1 MPQDLSSREVVDAIR
16 AARQAAASNATRTVR
31 VRGGDRTIPYPY
43 PSPVDW
49 REPWIYFVLL
59 DRFNNPNDEP
69 KGTKQGV
76 AWNQRFDF
84 RQGGTFTGVTE
95 RLDYFEALGV
105 GALWLS
111 PVVKNARP
119 DDWAWNYHGYGAQNF
134 IELDVRFASDGTL
147 ATAEKEFTELVD
159 GAHARGIR
167 IILDIV
173 LNHAARVF
181 DYFRGG
187 RVEQIFTDAAVI
199 NGPLGSEPDIR
210 WLDGSGQARAEWT
223 NVIPNGQA
231 TSPDDA
237 VYPIDLRRSDFFRR
251 RGDKITDDPGS
262 EGFVRGDFGDM
273 RQLVFEYLAS
283 DLDSDLRKTYGPYP
297 ILTILVKAYSYLI
310 ARYDLDGL
318 RIDTAKY
325 VSATQ
330 LEWFGNAMREFGH
343 SIGKRNIF
351 TFGEIYDKEETIAN
365 FVGRNS
371 TEAGSFGI
379 DSALDFP
386 LFFQLP
392 GIAKALAPV
401 ERLRLLFTDRIAKE
415 RELLSS
421 HGEAGRFFVSFLDN
435 HDQHERFRHPS
446 SPPNQITLG
455 IALLFTLQGIPSL
468 YYGTEAGLSGTIAD
482 DGSPDLTANESSREA
497 LWGKPDAFDTG
508 SETFGKIA
516 TISRLRASEPAIR
529 YGRMYFREVS
539 ANGQDFGHSA
549 GIGGV
554 VAFSRILAD
563 REVTVVA
570 NTNTSINFTGSVLR
584 DPNIGAGK
592 VSVAYSNQGTS
603 AISTTSLIP
612 NARFFDRSILV
623 GSGPA
628 VVAPIDL
635 KPGEIQ
641 VLVPA

>member
-1 MPQDLSSREVVDAIR
+1 M
-16 AARQAAASNATRTVR
+16 VR
-31 VRGGDRTIPYPY
+31 
-43 PSPVDW
+43 
-49 REPWIYFVLL
+49 
-59 DRFNNPNDEP
+59 
-69 KGTKQGV
+69 
-76 AWNQRFDF
+76 
-84 RQGGTFTGVTE
+84 
-95 RLDYFEALGV
+95 
-105 GALWLS
+105 
-111 PVVKNARP
+111 
-119 DDWAWNYHGYGAQNF
+119 
-134 IELDVRFASDGTL
+134 
-147 ATAEKEFTELVD
+147 
-159 GAHARGIR
+159 
-167 IILDIV
+167 
-173 LNHAARVF
+173 
-181 DYFRGG
+181 
-187 RVEQIFTDAAVI
+187 
-199 NGPLGSEPDIR
+199 
-210 WLDGSGQARAEWT
+210 
-223 NVIPNGQA
+223 
-231 TSPDDA
+231 
-237 VYPIDLRRSDFFRR
+237 
-251 RGDKITDDPGS
+251 
-262 EGFVRGDFGDM
+262 
-273 RQLVFEYLAS
+273 
-283 DLDSDLRKTYGPYP
+283 
-297 ILTILVKAYSYLI
+297 AYSYLI

-351 TFGEIYDKEETIAN
+351 TFGEIWDKEETIAN

-371 TEAGSFGI
+371 TEVGSFGI

-386 LFFQLP
+386 LFYQLP

-401 ERLRLLFTDRIAKE
+401 EDLRSLFADRIAKE

-435 HDQHERFRHPS
+435 HDQKQRFRHPFT
-446 SPPNQITLG
+446 PPNQITLG

-468 YYGTEAGLSGTIAD
+468 YYGTEAGLSGTIAA

-497 LWGKPDAFDTG
+497 MWGKPDAFDTG
-508 SETFGKIA
+508 SETFDQVA
-516 TISRLRASEPAIR
+516 TISRLRAGEPAIR

-539 ANGQDFGHSA
+539 GNGQDFGHSA

-554 VAFSRILAD
+554 VAFARILAD

-570 NTNTSINFTGSVLR
+570 NTNASINFTGSVPR
-584 DPNIGAGK
+584 DPNIGAGT

-603 AISTTSLIP
+603 ATSTTGFVP
-612 NARFFDRSILV
+612 NARFFDRSNLI

>member
-1 MPQDLSSREVVDAIR
+1 MPQDLSSPEVADAIR
-16 AARQAAASNATRTVR
+16 AAREAAGSKATRAVR
-31 VRGGDRTIPYPY
+31 VSGGDRTVPYPY

-49 REPWIYFVLL
+49 REHWIYFLLL
-59 DRFNNPNDEP
+59 DRFNRPDDDPE
-69 KGTKQGV
+69 GT
-76 AWNQRFDF
+76 WNQRFDF
-84 RQGGTFTGVTE
+84 RQGGTFAGVTE
-95 RLDYFEALGV
+95 QLDYFEALGV

-119 DDWAWNYHGYGAQNF
+119 DNWAWNYHGYGAQNF
-134 IELDVRFASDGTL
+134 IELDARFASDGTL

-173 LNHAARVF
+173 LNHAGRVF

-187 RVEQIFTDAAVI
+187 RVEQIFEDAAVI

-210 WLDGSGQARAEWT
+210 WLDGFGQARPEWT

-237 VYPIDLRRSDFFRR
+237 VYPVDLRRADFFRR
-251 RGDKITDDPGS
+251 RGRKITDDPGS
-262 EGFVRGDFGDM
+262 DGFVRGDFEDM

-283 DLDSDLRKTYGPYP
+283 DVGSDLRRTYGPYP

-343 SIGKRNIF
+343 SVGKRNIF
-351 TFGEIYDKEETIAN
+351 IFGEIYDDEETIAK

-386 LFFQLP
+386 LFYQLP
-392 GIAKALAPV
+392 WIAKAIAPV
-401 ERLRLLFTDRIAKE
+401 EDLRSLFADRIAQE

-435 HDQHERFRHPS
+435 HDQHGRFRHPS

-468 YYGTEAGLSGTIAD
+468 YYGTEAGLSGTIAA

-508 SETFGKIA
+508 SETFDQVA
-516 TISRLRASEPAIR
+516 TISRLRAGEPAIR

-539 ANGQDFGHSA
+539 GNGQDFGHSA
-549 GIGGV
+549 GVGGV

-570 NTNTSINFTGSVLR
+570 NTNASINFTGSVLR
-584 DPNIGAGK
+584 DPNIGAGP
-592 VSVAYSNQGTS
+592 VSVAYSNLGTS
-603 AISTTSLIP
+603 ATSITGFVP
-612 NARFFDRSILV
+612 NAKFFDRGTLV

-628 VVAPIDL
+628 VLAPIDL